1 MRSLA
6 VHGDYL
12 YWVDTSSKSLHR
24 VNKMTGQDKQLVQ
37 GYIDEVTDVLVVD
50 KRSFDGKF
58 LCNGLE
64 TSKLKFEVAKE
75 TFFKF

>member
-1 MRSLA
+1 
-6 VHGDYL
+6 
-12 YWVDTSSKSLHR
+12 
-24 VNKMTGQDKQLVQ
+24 MTGQDKQLVQ
-37 GYIDEVTDVLVVD
+37 GDIDEATDVLVVD

-75 TFFKF
+75 TFLKF